1 MKNYANLS
9 YTNFSKFLITR
20 IWLYNVTNIIVNILV
35 KFDEYM
41 DYFKHGHNLQTK
53 PKITFKSQQIL
64 QFLNFELSQFVT
76 LTPRCLMSQK
86 WFFEF

>member
-1 MKNYANLS
+1 MQNLP

-41 DYFKHGHNLQTK
+41 DTSKMATIYK
-53 PKITFKSQQIL
+53 PNHF
-64 QFLNFELSQFVT
+64 
-76 LTPRCLMSQK
+76 
-86 WFFEF
+86 

>member
-1 MKNYANLS
+1 MQNLS
-9 YTNFSKFLITR
+9 YTNSSNFLITR
-20 IWLYNVTNIIVNILV
+20 LYNVTNIIVNILV

-41 DYFKHGHNLQTK
+41 DYFKHDHNLQTK
-53 PKITFKSQQIL
+53 PKIIFKSQQIL
-64 QFLNFELSQFVT
+64 QFLNFELFVT

>member
-1 MKNYANLS
+1 MQILS
-9 YTNFSKFLITR
+9 YTNSSKFLITR
-20 IWLYNVTNIIVNILV
+20 LYIVTNIIVNILV

-41 DYFKHGHNLQTK
+41 DFFKHDHYLQTK

-64 QFLNFELSQFVT
+64 QFLNFELFVT
-76 LTPRCLMSQK
+76 LTPRYLMSQK

>member
-1 MKNYANLS
+1 MQILS
-9 YTNFSKFLITR
+9 YTNSSKNFITR
-20 IWLYNVTNIIVNILV
+20 LYTVTNIIINILI

-41 DYFKHGHNLQTK
+41 DYFKHDHYLQAK

-64 QFLNFELSQFVT
+64 QFLNFELFVT
-76 LTPRCLMSQK
+76 LTPRYLMSQK